1 MNRDEKTPFRAWRL
15 ETASYCAQNIV
26 VPRRIIPYFASIEN
40 ETDMELTVLK
50 SEIYREVEKR
60 SSLEAAGL
68 PDNFE
73 QVWASECEGGFL
85 DTYWREGC
93 ASAIQLF
100 KRYLRNRTVDY
111 RLDAYDA
118 DERLVL
124 AVRMPGRYND
134 LLDGSISTGLK
145 QMMAAHVLA
154 GWLGVKAPSLSE
166 KYAQEATEHAADLR
180 AKLAYR
186 EGPKAMMHAKDDDHS
201 PVLQDSDGYPCPKP
215 DDDATLEAAT
225 DGDEGWVR
233 KSTDRLILRQYEKCD
248 HYPEPR
254 GNHGRCPQCGPCHRP

>member
-1 MNRDEKTPFRAWRL
+1 MNKDEKTPFRACQL

-26 VPRRIIPYFASIEN
+26 VPSRIIPYFASIEN

-68 PDNFE
+68 PDSFE
-73 QVWASECEGGFL
+73 QLWASECEGGFL

-124 AVRMPGRYND
+124 VVRMPGRYND

-154 GWLGVKAPSLSE
+154 GWLGVKSPSLSE

-186 EGPKAMMHAKDDDHS
+186 EDPKAMMHAKDDD
-201 PVLQDSDGYPCPKP
+201 
-215 DDDATLEAAT
+215 DATLEAAT
-225 DGDEGWVR
+225 DSDEVWVR

>member
-1 MNRDEKTPFRAWRL
+1 MHPQK
-15 ETASYCAQNIV
+15 
-26 VPRRIIPYFASIEN
+26 N
-40 ETDMELTVLK
+40 ETDMELTILK

-68 PDNFE
+68 PDAFE

-93 ASAIQLF
+93 ASVIQLF

-111 RLDAYDA
+111 RLDATDA
-118 DERLVL
+118 DEQLVL
-124 AVRMPGRYND
+124 SVGMPGRYND
-134 LLDGSISTGLK
+134 LLDGSIATGLK

-154 GWLGVKAPSLSE
+154 GWLGVKAPGLAP

-180 AKLAYR
+180 AKLSYR
-186 EGPKAMMHAKDDDHS
+186 DDPKAAMHAKDDDHS
-201 PVLQDSDGYPCPKP
+201 LLPQDCGDGYPCPKP
-215 DDDATLEAAT
+215 GDDQTLEAAT
-225 DGDEGWVR
+225 EGDEGMVR

-254 GNHGRCPQCGPCHRP
+254 GNHGRCPQRGPCHRP